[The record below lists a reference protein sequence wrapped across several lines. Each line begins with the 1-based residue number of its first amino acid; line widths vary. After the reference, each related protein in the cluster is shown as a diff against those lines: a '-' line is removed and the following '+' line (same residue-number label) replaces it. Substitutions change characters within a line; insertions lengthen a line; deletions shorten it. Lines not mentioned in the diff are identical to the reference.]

1 MVCGSQFQC
10 SNHSSMLPPT
20 SMSKVSL
27 WYTFMKKIKSSSSLA
42 ILNSFTSY
50 HYFEISFNFWTI
62 YEKCKII
69 ILGDIMT
76 SPHSFSFF
84 RVYYTSKILH
94 ADVHK
99 VQEEWQLNF
108 PVLNLD
114 HNENL
119 LKMDGFQAWADVVG
133 LVFVMEQTFPPS
145 PCKIQLTS
153 DDKWRLE
160 RTCLL

>member
-1 MVCGSQFQC
+1 
-10 SNHSSMLPPT
+10 
-20 SMSKVSL
+20 
-27 WYTFMKKIKSSSSLA
+27 
-42 ILNSFTSY
+42 
-50 HYFEISFNFWTI
+50 
-62 YEKCKII
+62 
-69 ILGDIMT
+69 MT
-76 SPHSFSFF
+76 SHTALVFF
-84 RVYYTSKILH
+84 LRDKNKTALIARVYYTSKIHH
-94 ADVHK
+94 ADEHK

-160 RTCLL
+160 RTCVL

>member
-1 MVCGSQFQC
+1 
-10 SNHSSMLPPT
+10 
-20 SMSKVSL
+20 
-27 WYTFMKKIKSSSSLA
+27 
-42 ILNSFTSY
+42 
-50 HYFEISFNFWTI
+50 
-62 YEKCKII
+62 
-69 ILGDIMT
+69 MT
-76 SPHSFSFF
+76 SHTALVFF
-84 RVYYTSKILH
+84 LRDKNKTALIARVYYTSKIHH
-94 ADVHK
+94 ADEHK
-99 VQEEWQLNF
+99 VQEEWHLNF

-153 DDKWRLE
+153 DDKWRLG

>member
-1 MVCGSQFQC
+1 
-10 SNHSSMLPPT
+10 
-20 SMSKVSL
+20 
-27 WYTFMKKIKSSSSLA
+27 
-42 ILNSFTSY
+42 
-50 HYFEISFNFWTI
+50 
-62 YEKCKII
+62 
-69 ILGDIMT
+69 MT
-76 SPHSFSFF
+76 SSTALGFLRDGNKTALIA
-84 RVYYTSKILH
+84 RVYYTSKLHH
-94 ADVHK
+94 ADEHK

-153 DDKWRLE
+153 DDKWRLG